1 MAYVAKVK
9 VRYRNDDTGREI
21 QLPGVLTE
29 GGVLIS
35 HLRYL
40 ASEPTKSASWRERSV
55 FAMRDTSCRVLLQFR
70 CNSAWSYH
78 GQRAHDRCT

>member
-40 ASEPTKSASWRERSV
+40 ASEPTKSASWKERSV
-55 FAMRDTSCRVLLQFR
+55 FAVRILIQYLNANAESPRVL
-70 CNSAWSYH
+70 
-78 GQRAHDRCT
+78 